1 MGQSVMRI
9 GASTAIYW
17 NYKEHDLPAAMKHMC
32 DMGFSCVEIL
42 CEHPFYTNWATED
55 AEKEKE
61 SIKELLDSYELDV
74 SVHAPYHD
82 LNIASLNPGIR
93 SETVRQLR
101 EAIEV
106 ASDLNAEV
114 LVVHPGFVASRKYPR
129 SMAHA
134 IMVDTLIDI
143 ADYAGGADVVIGL
156 ENIADKP
163 KALAVHATE
172 LVRTVADVGSK
183 NLRVTFDVAHANTIG
198 TPLIDFVDT
207 LGKLIKHVHVSDN
220 KGFDDHLPIGVGN
233 IDYRAVLSKL
243 IENGYK
249 GLLIIEGWIPSDPDQ
264 FVKLSKDKLKDM
276 LKGL

>member
-1 MGQSVMRI
+1 MVQSVMRI

-17 NYKEHDLPAAMKHMC
+17 NYKEHDLLTAMKHMC

-106 ASDLNAEV
+106 ASDLNGEV
-114 LVVHPGFVASRKYPR
+114 LVVHPGFVASRKYPKG
-129 SMAHA
+129 MAHG
-134 IMVDTLIDI
+134 IMVDTLI
-143 ADYAGGADVVIGL
+143 GL
-156 ENIADKP
+156 ENIANKP

-198 TPLIDFVDT
+198 TTLIDFVDT

-233 IDYRAVLSKL
+233 IDYRVVISKL